1 MNNKDKL
8 DSSQLQQLLIA
19 AQKGDQTAY
28 HQFLSIILP
37 FIHKKA
43 KFKVYKE
50 DDVSDVTQT
59 IMMSIHQSLH
69 TYDPKRSPLPWLI
82 TIIERRIIDYIR
94 KVTSISENEA
104 LTDQGD
110 VTIFEGVTNIL
121 LEENLEIFN
130 CLSPELQ
137 KAIRLTKI
145 EGHSTKEAADIIGIK
160 ENALRTRVSRALT
173 IMKKSLREGEETHE

>member
-19 AQKGDQTAY
+19 TQKGDQAAY

-37 FIHKKA
+37 FVQKKA
-43 KFKVYKE
+43 KFKIYKE

-94 KVTSISENEA
+94 KITTINDNETVTDE
-104 LTDQGD
+104 GD
-110 VTIFEGVTNIL
+110 VTIFEGQTNIL

-130 CLSPELQ
+130 CLSADLR

-145 EGHSTKEAADIIGIK
+145 EGHSTKEAAEILGVK
-160 ENALRTRVSRALT
+160 ENALRTRASRALT
-173 IMKKSLREGEETHE
+173 IMKKSMQEGENTHE